1 MKVYIAGKITG
12 DPGYRDKFAAA
23 EIQLGGE
30 AAIKAIY
37 KSCGFT
43 IWCQCKDSS
52 CDARTVGYCPNIS
65 EEDRALE
72 NIESCKN
79 KAAEAWNRRV
89 NDG

>member
-1 MKVYIAGKITG
+1 MELLKKGLIDTM
-12 DPGYRDKFAAA
+12 DKLRSCSFC
-23 EIQLGGE
+23 GGE

-43 IWCQCKDSS
+43 IGCQCKHSS

-72 NIESCKN
+72 SIESCKN

-89 NDG
+89 ENAAD

>member
-1 MKVYIAGKITG
+1 M
-12 DPGYRDKFAAA
+12 A
-23 EIQLGGE
+23 ELKPCPFCGGE

-52 CDARTVGYCPNIS
+52 CAARTVGYCPNIS

-89 NDG
+89 DNDLALSNA